1 MPRHV
6 CTRLCHLYL
15 WLFLQILVVSIC
27 TISVNI
33 KKKPLHFA
41 HTVYF
46 NVLCGS
52 QNNWDYF
59 PTAY

>member
-6 CTRLCHLYL
+6 CTRLCHFYL
-15 WLFLQILVVSIC
+15 WLVLQILVVSIY

-33 KKKPLHFA
+33 TKTLHFA

-46 NVLCGS
+46 NVLWDS